1 MVGVLV
7 CKNDGCFEFET
18 ADVGTQLTRW
28 SDVKMRLASALYCE
42 EELFAVASP
51 TEIALYRLP
60 DGESVQDLCADLMLA
75 EDGDEEEEEDGD
87 GDDDNGG
94 GHALEKM
101 QIATLVVADSRWVLD
116 IFSGPMRRMSDLT
129 QQTDSAIRGMRK
141 SSFVPIGRYFIT
153 LLCS

>member
-18 ADVGTQLTRW
+18 ADVGAQLTDW
-28 SDVKMRLASALYCE
+28 NAVKMRLASALYCE

-51 TEIALYRLP
+51 AEIALYRLP
-60 DGESVQDLCADLMLA
+60 DGESVQDLCADLTLA
-75 EDGDEEEEEDGD
+75 EGGEDE
-87 GDDDNGG
+87 GG
-94 GHALEKM
+94 GDSDDGNALEKM

-129 QQTDSAIRGMRK
+129 QQTDFAIRGMRK
-141 SSFVPIGRYFIT
+141 SSFTPIGRYHT
-153 LLCS
+153 AWG